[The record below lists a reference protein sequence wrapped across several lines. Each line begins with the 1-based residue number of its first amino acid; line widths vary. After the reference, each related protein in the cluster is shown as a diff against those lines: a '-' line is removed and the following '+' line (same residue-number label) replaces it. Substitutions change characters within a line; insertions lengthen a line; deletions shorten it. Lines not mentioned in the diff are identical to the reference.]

1 MRTLSVLLLTAVLTA
16 GCAQTSTISK
26 MPPAASTTALTSI
39 SDYASMKTAID
50 TLFADTLFPPAFAGI
65 KVIHLRTGKALY
77 SLNPD
82 HLFNPASNE
91 KLFTAATALRTI
103 GPGALLSTVVTADSA
118 TRTVGLKGM
127 GDPLLST
134 ADMESLATLTAA
146 ALPDIPSWLL
156 KGDASYFDDL
166 YWGDGWTWD
175 GEPESYAM
183 FVTPLMLNSNA
194 IEVRVRGSS
203 TAGQPPEVSL
213 DPPTKLLGIENTAV
227 SVGTGD
233 SIRNRLEISRRW
245 KERSN
250 TITVTGEIPAGRTRS
265 ASLSVWKPD
274 LFATQLFAGMLRAR
288 GVRVDLAWVDTVA
301 VPGVEVARVSHTLD
315 SAVTYMNKVSDN
327 LSAEALM
334 KGSAAVRWRER
345 GSTSRGIDILKE
357 ILTEAGVDTNSMRAV
372 DGSGLSRY
380 DLTTA
385 SAVSGLLVAMY
396 KDSLRFPTFYA
407 SLPIAGVD
415 GTIDRRMRGTPAERN
430 LRAKTGTLN
439 GVTALS
445 GYVRTADGE
454 MLAFSMLMQNFLSG
468 STPYRNVQDRIGAL
482 LAGMKLRDILEDR

>member
-1 MRTLSVLLLTAVLTA
+1 
-16 GCAQTSTISK
+16 
-26 MPPAASTTALTSI
+26 
-39 SDYASMKTAID
+39 
-50 TLFADTLFPPAFAGI
+50 
-65 KVIHLRTGKALY
+65 
-77 SLNPD
+77 
-82 HLFNPASNE
+82 
-91 KLFTAATALRTI
+91 
-103 GPGALLSTVVTADSA
+103 
-118 TRTVGLKGM
+118 
-127 GDPLLST
+127 
-134 ADMESLATLTAA
+134 
-146 ALPDIPSWLL
+146 
-156 KGDASYFDDL
+156 
-166 YWGDGWTWD
+166 
-175 GEPESYAM
+175 
-183 FVTPLMLNSNA
+183 
-194 IEVRVRGSS
+194 
-203 TAGQPPEVSL
+203 VSL
-213 DPPTKLLGIENTAV
+213 DPPTKLLSIENTAV
-227 SVGTGD
+227 SVGPGD
-233 SIRNRLEISRRW
+233 SVRNRLEISRRW

-250 TITVTGEIPAGRTRS
+250 TITVTGEIPVGRTRS
-265 ASLSVWKPD
+265 TSLSVWKPD

-288 GVRVDLAWVDTVA
+288 GVQVDLAWVDTVA
-301 VPGVEVARVSHTLD
+301 VPGVEVARVAHTLD

-334 KGSAAVRWRER
+334 KVSAAVRWRER

-396 KDSLRFPTFYA
+396 NDSLRFPTFYA